1 MMLIDR
7 FLSDEQDPKAVEKVL
22 GKLNDMLTT
31 NEELIYLAVQKKP
44 AVNLLP
50 DCIAVS
56 TKRIF
61 YCEPAN
67 FGITMNFKDISWKSI
82 KEVSFKEE
90 LFGSKFICVPQHG
103 ENIITEYIPKVQAR
117 KLYQAAYE
125 QLEGFKEQ
133 QLAAEADRR
142 AQQPGAASDR
152 HSSATDIPFI
162 DITPSPA
169 ADYPSKNTGRP
180 DTDMGTADA
189 ASTSGSLFNPASPDV
204 AAGYKS
210 PFPPAAPAGAAEAS
224 GYDPSAA
231 KLPPYVSGGSASA
244 SAPVEEPEDETTL
257 KLRKLKTLYDKQLIT
272 LEEYEAKKADI
283 LDSF

>member
-1 MMLIDR
+1 MILIDR

-22 GKLNDMLTT
+22 GKLNDMLTS
-31 NEELIYLAVQKKP
+31 NEELIYLAVQKRP

-56 TKRIF
+56 NKRIF
-61 YCEPAN
+61 YCVPAN

-125 QLEGFKEQ
+125 QLEGFREQ
-133 QLAAEADRR
+133 HRVSELEDKR
-142 AQQPGAASDR
+142 AQQPV
-152 HSSATDIPFI
+152 ATLELPVEEVIAEEIPATPFTM
-162 DITPSPA
+162 IT
-169 ADYPSKNTGRP
+169 
-180 DTDMGTADA
+180 
-189 ASTSGSLFNPASPDV
+189 
-204 AAGYKS
+204 
-210 PFPPAAPAGAAEAS
+210 
-224 GYDPSAA
+224 
-231 KLPPYVSGGSASA
+231 
-244 SAPVEEPEDETTL
+244 PVEEPEDETTL

-272 LEEYEAKKADI
+272 QDEYEAKKADI

>member
-1 MMLIDR
+1 MILIDR
-7 FLSDEQDPKAVEKVL
+7 FLNDEQDPKAVEKVL
-22 GKLNDMLTT
+22 GKLNDMLSS

-56 TKRIF
+56 NKRIF

-90 LFGSKFICVPQHG
+90 LFGSKFICVPQQG
-103 ENIITEYIPKVQAR
+103 ENIVTEYIPKVQAR
-117 KLYQAAYE
+117 KLYQAAYQ

-133 QLAAEADRR
+133 QRLLEVDEKRNFH
-142 AQQPGAASDR
+142 P
-152 HSSATDIPFI
+152 SSAIELAVEEVTAPIEISEPVVI
-162 DITPSPA
+162 APELPA
-169 ADYPSKNTGRP
+169 
-180 DTDMGTADA
+180 
-189 ASTSGSLFNPASPDV
+189 
-204 AAGYKS
+204 
-210 PFPPAAPAGAAEAS
+210 
-224 GYDPSAA
+224 
-231 KLPPYVSGGSASA
+231 
-244 SAPVEEPEDETTL
+244 EEPEDELTL

-272 LEEYEAKKADI
+272 QDEYEAKKADI

>member
-1 MMLIDR
+1 MILIDR

-31 NEELIYLAVQKKP
+31 HEELIYLAVQKKP

-56 TKRIF
+56 NKRIF

-82 KEVSFKEE
+82 KEISFKEE

-133 QLAAEADRR
+133 QQQAELEERR
-142 AQQPGAASDR
+142 AQQPPV
-152 HSSATDIPFI
+152 ATATIEIPVQEI
-162 DITPSPA
+162 IAEEIS
-169 ADYPSKNTGRP
+169 
-180 DTDMGTADA
+180 
-189 ASTSGSLFNPASPDV
+189 
-204 AAGYKS
+204 
-210 PFPPAAPAGAAEAS
+210 AAPV
-224 GYDPSAA
+224 
-231 KLPPYVSGGSASA
+231 LTPP
-244 SAPVEEPEDETTL
+244 APVEEQEDETTL

-272 LEEYEAKKADI
+272 QDEYEAKKADI

>member
-1 MMLIDR
+1 MMIPDKFLI
-7 FLSDEQDPKAVEKVL
+7 DEQDPKAVEKVL
-22 GKLNDMLTT
+22 GKLTDMLSS

-56 TKRIF
+56 SKRIF

-90 LFGSKFICVPQHG
+90 IFGSKFICVPQHG
-103 ENIITEYIPKVQAR
+103 ENIVTEYIPKVQAR

-125 QLEGFKEQ
+125 QLENYRDAQ
-133 QLAAEADRR
+133 AQAQAEEKRQSGGPLLEPVFNGTIEIEE
-142 AQQPGAASDR
+142 AQVVE
-152 HSSATDIPFI
+152 
-162 DITPSPA
+162 
-169 ADYPSKNTGRP
+169 
-180 DTDMGTADA
+180 TAELDE
-189 ASTSGSLFNPASPDV
+189 
-204 AAGYKS
+204 
-210 PFPPAAPAGAAEAS
+210 PAAPTMPQG
-224 GYDPSAA
+224 
-231 KLPPYVSGGSASA
+231 
-244 SAPVEEPEDETTL
+244 APVEEPEDETTL

-272 LEEYEAKKADI
+272 QEEYEAKKASI